1 MATLATSQLLW
12 AQLRNLPAKGALA
25 QVPVEQLFK
34 FVSVRP
40 PKPAPEPRIL
50 DNFIPYDVDPES
62 LVERV
67 IELDW
72 PAGKRLAEA
81 SIDAAPTIL
90 DFQGLAHS
98 AGLVA
103 VRSAIARGRV
113 TGGSIEELEQLLGWT
128 VREAVGQQAFTV
140 TKMGL
145 RDAYAAHCLA
155 LGDRPEQREK
165 ALLSL
170 RTLHFLQ
177 GVGRD
182 PGLLDNRRRLGR
194 VLRARVIL
202 PTEFLQKKSAAR
214 GDPPQDTGPIGP
226 VTPSPGGP
234 IHFTPDNLER
244 LKLLYAIKHE
254 LRGARRRNRE
264 ERTDAPALVA
274 GGNGGATSREG
285 EITVSGTRSD
295 PPSGILAPTVV
306 ESLSRPTLGLLTKSG
321 ASTDYLD
328 VEHGL
333 RAVGSEIRRLRTLFL
348 HGVPTSTMVAVDR
361 LIASWDLDVMPDV
374 PTDLFEVAAAADPVG
389 TTPSSGVGPVQPL
402 GVGEL
407 LIVEQ
412 TLQKYEAGEISHVEN
427 VLQTESFKRSF
438 RALNRTE
445 QTVFTATATT
455 EESERDLQ
463 STDRF
468 ELSTQ
473 AEKTIAQDMSAQAG
487 VTTSAS
493 YGPVS
498 VGAYGDFATST
509 STTESTSSATTF
521 AQDVTD
527 RSVSTITTEIREEQT
542 TRILQESEEITEH
555 GFDNTNGQGNVAGIY
570 QWLDKKYE
578 AQMYDYGLRQMYE
591 FLVPVPSSFYRHA
604 LDNQPMTGVSLAE
617 PEPLSDLQPSDLD
630 EDNYQDYVSRYAVS
644 GVGAPPAE
652 TTIVGTVFDQT
663 GLAHNA
669 TITKTEDL
677 AIPPG
682 YRALVGRFT
691 DRRTW
696 FGDSHFLGAIIG
708 SRNLDSASDE
718 GVDQTLEG
726 EDTSIPV
733 GVIAAGA
740 AMIIA
745 IEVVC
750 ERTTAAMQDWQ
761 QETYDAIVAAY
772 NAQKSAYDSQVSAA
786 GFTANSTGYG
796 GSESDN
802 RRIEREELKKGSLT
816 MLARQYFENFDAMHL
831 AGTASGLPEFDVD
844 EAMDEGDYAQF
855 FEQAFEWDQM
865 TYLYYPYFWMNK
877 TEWLERFNL
886 QSTDA
891 LFADFLRAGYARVV
905 VPVTPAYDDAVL
917 YYLSSG
923 GQIWNGGD
931 PPTIDDPLYVSI
943 ADELGD
949 ATAGRTPYGEPWEVT
964 IPTTLVYL
972 KADSTLPDWTTTA
985 P

>member
-1 MATLATSQLLW
+1 M
-12 AQLRNLPAKGALA
+12 
-25 QVPVEQLFK
+25 PVEELFK

-40 PKPAPEPRIL
+40 PKPAPEPRIA
-50 DNFIPYDVDPES
+50 DNFIPYDAYAES

-72 PAGKRLAEA
+72 PAAKQLAE
-81 SIDAAPTIL
+81 SYVDAAPTIL
-90 DFQGLAHS
+90 DFQGLAQS
-98 AGLVA
+98 AGLLT
-103 VRSAIARGRV
+103 VRSAIEAGHLA
-113 TGGSIEELEQLLGWT
+113 GASIENLEQLLGRT
-128 VREAVGQQAFTV
+128 VREAVDQEAFV
-140 TKMGL
+140 STKLGL

-170 RTLHFLQ
+170 RTMHFLECLD
-177 GVGRD
+177 RS
-182 PGLLDNRRRLGR
+182 PGLLDDRRRLAR

-202 PTEFLQKKSAAR
+202 PTEFLQKKSGAR
-214 GDPPQDTGPIGP
+214 GDPPADSVPITP
-226 VTPSPGGP
+226 VTSGPGSATN
-234 IHFTPDNLER
+234 FTPDNLER
-244 LKLLYAIKHE
+244 LKLLYAIKNE
-254 LRGARRRNRE
+254 LRAARRENRQ
-264 ERTDAPALVA
+264 ERSSAPALNA
-274 GGNGGATSREG
+274 GGDGGEATRQG
-285 EITVSGTRSD
+285 EIMVSGARSD
-295 PPSGILAPTVV
+295 PPPRGLAPAVV
-306 ESLSRPTLGLLTKSG
+306 ESLSGPTLDFLTKSG
-321 ASTDYLD
+321 ASTEGLD
-328 VEHGL
+328 VDDGL
-333 RAVGSEIRRLRTLFL
+333 TAVETQIRRLRALFL
-348 HGVPTSTMVAVDR
+348 QGVPTSMMVAVDR
-361 LIASWDLDVMPDV
+361 IVASSDLDIVPDV
-374 PTDLFEVAAAADPVG
+374 PSGLVDAVAAEDPVG

-412 TLQKYEAGEISHVEN
+412 TLQKYEAGEISHIEN

-445 QTVFTATATT
+445 QTVFTASATT

-463 STDRF
+463 STDRY

-473 AEKTIAQDMSAQAG
+473 AQQTIVEDMSAQAG

-509 STTESTSSATTF
+509 STTDSTTSATTF

-527 RSVSTITTEIREEQT
+527 RSVSTITSEIREEQT
-542 TRILQESEEITEH
+542 TKILQESEEITEH
-555 GFDNTNGQGNVAGIY
+555 GFDNTNGQGNVTGIY
-570 QWLDKKYE
+570 QWLDKNYE
-578 AQMYDYGLRQMYE
+578 AQIYNYGLRQMYE

-604 LDNQPMTGVSLAE
+604 LDNQPMTGVSLTE
-617 PEPLSDLQPSDLD
+617 PEPLGDLQPSDLE
-630 EDNYQDYVSRYAVS
+630 EDNYQDYVSRYAAS
-644 GVGAPPAE
+644 GVGAPPPE
-652 TTIVGTVFDQT
+652 TTIVSSVFDQT
-663 GLAHNA
+663 GLAHDA
-669 TITKTEDL
+669 LITKTEEIE
-677 AIPPG
+677 IPTG

-696 FGDSHFLGAIIG
+696 FGDSHFLGVIIG
-708 SRNLDSASDE
+708 SRELDSSVDE
-718 GVDQTLEG
+718 GVDIDLYD
-726 EDTSIPV
+726 EDTTIPV
-733 GVIAAGA
+733 GVIAGGAG
-740 AMIIA
+740 MLVT

-750 ERTTAAMQDWQ
+750 ERTPAAFEAWQ
-761 QETYDAIVAAY
+761 RETYDAIVAAY
-772 NAQKSAYDSQVSAA
+772 NAQKSAYDAQVSAA
-786 GFTANSTGYG
+786 GFTTNSTAYG
-796 GSESDN
+796 GSEAEN

-831 AGTASGLPEFDVD
+831 TGTASGYPEFDVD
-844 EAMDEGDYAQF
+844 EAKDEGDYAQF
-855 FEQAFEWDQM
+855 CEQAFEWDEL

-877 TEWLERFNL
+877 SDWLERFNL

-891 LFADFLRAGYARVV
+891 LFAEFLRAGYARVV
-905 VPVTPAYDDAVL
+905 VPVRPAYNDAVL

-949 ATAGRTPYGEPWEVT
+949 ATAGRTPYGEPWDVT

-972 KADSTLPDWTTTA
+972 KPDGSLPDWTNGG